1 MIQDYECK
9 PEDADQ
15 GMLEVIKLN
24 SLPVPDIYLEK
35 EQMIRFAMLERETG
49 GKPFC
54 TIPPDHTLE
63 AEALGGK
70 VRYGNEVA
78 GPRAEVPVCQ
88 SLDELMEY
96 SGLDTSKGRIREAL
110 DACRDLRK
118 NGQEVLFQM
127 SGPLTIWN
135 TLIDVKHVLK
145 GMRKSPEQL
154 EVLLK
159 NVEEDML
166 RLLVEVK
173 KSGVRLVSYADSA
186 GGLQI
191 LGPKSMEW
199 MTRIFTISFLRR
211 AEEIMGQE
219 MAMIL
224 CPKTGLALIGTEL
237 AVHGEILVPGVMTY
251 QEACVQA
258 VGKASFISQVCIN
271 RRNTVIKSGK
281 LMTIELI

>member
-1 MIQDYECK
+1 MIQDYECR

-15 GMLEVIKLN
+15 GMLEVIKENKL
-24 SLPVPDIYLEK
+24 SVPEIYLQKEQIIRFALLEK
-35 EQMIRFAMLERETG
+35 EAGR
-49 GKPFC
+49 KPYC

-70 VRYGNEVA
+70 VKYGNEVA
-78 GPRAEVPVCQ
+78 GPRAEKPVCQ
-88 SLDELMEY
+88 SLDELMKH
-96 SGLDTSKGRIREAL
+96 SGLDTSKGRIRETL
-110 DACRDLRK
+110 DACRELRE
-118 NGQEVLFQM
+118 NGQEILFQM

-145 GMRKSPEQL
+145 GIRKSPEQI
-154 EVLLK
+154 EVLLR
-159 NVEEDML
+159 NVENDML
-166 RLLVEVK
+166 RLLHEVK

-199 MTRIFTISFLRR
+199 MTRNFTISFLKQ
-211 AEEIMGQE
+211 AENIMGQD

-224 CPKTGLALIGTEL
+224 CPKTAFALTGTEL
-237 AVHGEILVPGVMTY
+237 AVRGQVPVPEEMTY
-251 QEACVQA
+251 QKACIQA
-258 VGKASFISQVCIN
+258 VGKVSFISQVCVN
-271 RRNTVIKSGK
+271 RSNTVIKNGK

>member
-1 MIQDYECK
+1 MIQDYECR

-35 EQMIRFAMLERETG
+35 EQMIRFSLLERETG

-70 VRYGNEVA
+70 IRYGNEVA

-96 SGLDTSKGRIREAL
+96 SGLDTSKRRIREVL
-110 DACRDLRK
+110 NACRDLRE

-135 TLIDVKHVLK
+135 TLIDIKHVLK
-145 GMRKSPEQL
+145 GIRKSPEQM

-159 NVEEDML
+159 NVEED
-166 RLLVEVK
+166 LLLLLAEVK

-199 MTRIFTISFLRR
+199 MTRVFTISFLRK

-224 CPKTGLALIGTEL
+224 CPKTALALTGTEL
-237 AVHGEILVPGVMTY
+237 AVRGELSIPGEMTY
-251 QEACVQA
+251 QEACIQA
-258 VGKASFISQVCIN
+258 VGKAEFISQMCVN
-271 RRNTVIKSGK
+271 RRNAVIKNGK